1 MRLTVGPLS
10 PGVYWR
16 RRAAVA
22 AVLVAVLF
30 GFTTCATRN
39 SDASSQSAAAKAT
52 ASPGPSV
59 TASPRA
65 AQASASAAPVDSASP
80 KAAAPDAVAPGA
92 AAPAE
97 TVPDAKGGPAP
108 MCTDHQLELTAT
120 LGSKAKTVRSGT
132 MPKLH
137 LIVRN
142 TGATA
147 CRRDLGADEQE
158 LRVMDG
164 TRRLWSSDDCQPL
177 SGSAVWTL
185 APGAKRT
192 YTLTWSGK
200 DSTPGCTEVRKRV
213 EPGRYD
219 LVARLSTMM
228 SDRTTF
234 TIV

>member
-22 AVLVAVLF
+22 AVLMAVLF

-39 SDASSQSAAAKAT
+39 SDASSRSAAAKAT
-52 ASPGPSV
+52 TSPAPSE
-59 TASPRA
+59 TAAPRA
-65 AQASASAAPVDSASP
+65 VQASTSATPVDPASTP
-80 KAAAPDAVAPGA
+80 TVAAPGA
-92 AAPAE
+92 GAPAAA
-97 TVPDAKGGPAP
+97 VPDAPVPNAKGAAP
-108 MCTDHQLELTAT
+108 MCTDDQLELTAT
-120 LGSKAKTVRSGT
+120 LGSKAKSVRSGT

-142 TGATA
+142 AGATP

-177 SGSAVWTL
+177 TGSAVWTL

-200 DSTPGCTEVRKRV
+200 DSTPGCTQVRRRL